1 MKASLLLVTFI
12 LSGQSWAQIYSWT
25 PGATDHL
32 RQCPQPLVTGKSV
45 ADFAEDMKLNRIELI
60 TPVSQAAHVE
70 QFMAE
75 FAKFPKPLLDEMHSR
90 NVGIR
95 ILEGTGVANDT
106 TFGNWTHTP
115 DGRDW
120 SKVPG
125 SGGRVDSQSNVPTRV
140 VINRMYGTTTAANL
154 FLHEHAHTLDSLYG
168 HHALSSTS
176 TWANLIHQTIGA
188 RDFIK
193 VICGDYCL
201 KSDAEAFAD
210 LFAYYHACGETRRH
224 MEEKVPVIADFFK
237 NLNSAKALL
246 DNQEASKKKDRTAN
260 SRRQKTPGAA
270 GCALHDSNTS
280 DLSRA
285 AREMLNIAD
294 QVPRE

>member
-1 MKASLLLVTFI
+1 MKVSLLLLTFI
-12 LSGQSWAQIYSWT
+12 LSGESWAQIYSWT

-32 RQCPQPLVTGKSV
+32 RQCPQPLVTGKSA
-45 ADFAEDMKLNRIELI
+45 ADFSDVMKLNRIELI
-60 TPVSQAAHVE
+60 TPSAQAAHVE

-75 FAKFPKPLLDEMHSR
+75 FAKFPKPLIDEMHSR

-106 TFGNWTHTP
+106 TFGNWTHTS

-120 SKVPG
+120 STVPG
-125 SGGRVDSQSNVPTRV
+125 SGGRVDSHSNVPTRI

-168 HHALSSTS
+168 YHVLSSTK
-176 TWANLIHQTIGA
+176 TWANLIHQTSGA
-188 RDFIK
+188 REFIN
-193 VICGDYCL
+193 VICGEYCL

-210 LFAYYHACGETRRH
+210 LFAYYYACEETRRH

-237 NLNSAKALL
+237 NLNSVKSLVDAEVAT
-246 DNQEASKKKDRTAN
+246 KKKKRKPAK
-260 SRRQKTPGAA
+260 SRRATQGPAA
-270 GCALHDSNTS
+270 CAVHDGNSA

-285 AREMLNIAD
+285 AKEMLNIAD